1 MKTDND
7 GEREHSFFTTL
18 VIARTDLRGVTRN
31 FHWFMGLQTSYPP
44 LIGLHTS
51 VSSQDFL
58 LYFFHGETPARKQGF
73 IFMDVKRRGVPL
85 SSTGLSLN
93 MDTMPCPTTQSC
105 EKRWG
110 PAQHS
115 TVYLRVQYRCVQCCI
130 RLFRTTKAES
140 MYSWR
145 KGEEDG
151 CSCSGKLARRRH
163 YFVPIHCGCILST
176 SFFETI
182 CCSRRN
188 PVPGGGLAAKGVAQC
203 RQHDPPGGSVGCREL
218 VSFKA
223 TERI

>member
-85 SSTGLSLN
+85 SSTGLNLN
-93 MDTMPCPTTQSC
+93 MDTMPCPTTQSS

-115 TVYLRVQYRCVQCCI
+115 TAQFTCGSSTDACSAVLDCFEQPKQRVCTHGGREK
-130 RLFRTTKAES
+130 RTA
-140 MYSWR
+140 
-145 KGEEDG
+145 
-151 CSCSGKLARRRH
+151 
-163 YFVPIHCGCILST
+163 V
-176 SFFETI
+176 
-182 CCSRRN
+182 
-188 PVPGGGLAAKGVAQC
+188 AAV
-203 RQHDPPGGSVGCREL
+203 EN
-218 VSFKA
+218 
-223 TERI
+223 